1 MRTKKTLFPIVLF
14 SAALLLPIAVRA
26 QSYYTNGVDIY
37 SYTATAGNITITG
50 YLGSGSAVTVP
61 DTIGFTP
68 VTGIASLAFAG
79 NSVTGVMLGTNMAN
93 IAPAAFCNCPNLLA
107 IIVNPANPVYSDVE
121 GILFDKDQ
129 ATLEDFPPGV
139 GGTYPIPDGVTTIED
154 AAFFECTNLTGVT
167 IPNSVTNIESSA
179 FDDCS
184 SLTGVTIPNSVT
196 TVGTYMFNF
205 CTKLTNVVIPNS
217 VTSIQASAFD
227 SCISL
232 TNITIPNNV
241 TSIDEEAFIG
251 CSSLKNVVI
260 PNNVTNLGQES
271 FYGCTS
277 LTNVTIG
284 AGVTTIG
291 DAAFV
296 QCTNLA
302 RVIIPNSVTDI
313 EPSAFQECSGLSSII
328 IPNSLTIIN
337 SAVFADC
344 GALTNVTIPDS
355 VTNIESSAFQG
366 CTSLASVTIPNSVT
380 SLGEQ
385 SFFYCPSLTNVTVGT
400 GVTSIG
406 DEAFE
411 QCLSLTG
418 IYFQGNAPSLG
429 GTSVFADVGATAEV
443 YYQPNATGWGTTF
456 GGLTTSLYFPGNLV
470 ANWGFET
477 GSFADWSQSDCV
489 ISSSDH
495 TGKHA
500 VQVNGNASTS
510 GSLTQILP
518 TQTGR
523 VYVLS
528 FWMESSESAVCRILW
543 SGSAPQVIIPGSS
556 WTHSQFTFTATN
568 TSTVLEFLYVYLSE
582 PNSFVIDDISVVPL
596 TGYGQLKAQPVN
608 GGVQLSFFGLAST
621 NYALD
626 RTFDL
631 APPIT
636 WVPQATNA
644 TGTNGMLVLTNT
656 PVATTNNFWRIRS
669 VP

>member
-1 MRTKKTLFPIVLF
+1 MKTKKTLFPIFLF
-14 SAALLLPIAVRA
+14 SAALLLPIAVQA
-26 QSYYTNGVDIY
+26 QTYYTNGVDIY

-50 YLGSGSAVTVP
+50 YLGSGTAVTVP

-68 VTGIASLAFAG
+68 VTGIASFAFAG
-79 NSVTGVMLGTNMAN
+79 NSVTGIMLGTNMTTISA
-93 IAPAAFCNCPNLLA
+93 AAFCNCPNLLA
-107 IIVNPANPVYSDVE
+107 IIVNPANPAYSDVE

-129 ATLEDFPPGV
+129 ATLEAFPPGV
-139 GGTYPIPDGVTTIED
+139 GGTYPIPNGVTTIED
-154 AAFFECTNLTGVT
+154 AAFFLCTNLTGVT
-167 IPNSVTNIESSA
+167 IPNSVTNIEPSA
-179 FDDCS
+179 FDGCS
-184 SLTGVTIPNSVT
+184 GLTSVTIPNGVT
-196 TVGTYMFNF
+196 AIGPEVFNF
-205 CTKLTNVVIPNS
+205 CTKLTNVEIPNS
-217 VTSIQASAFD
+217 ITSIQLAAFEG
-227 SCISL
+227 CLSL

-241 TSIDEEAFIG
+241 ASIGEEAFYG
-251 CSSLKNVVI
+251 CASLKNVAI
-260 PNNVTNLGQES
+260 PGSVTNLGQES
-271 FYGCTS
+271 FDGCTS

-284 AGVTTIG
+284 TGVTTIG

-296 QCTNLA
+296 
-302 RVIIPNSVTDI
+302 
-313 EPSAFQECSGLSSII
+313 E
-328 IPNSLTIIN
+328 
-337 SAVFADC
+337 
-344 GALTNVTIPDS
+344 
-355 VTNIESSAFQG
+355 
-366 CTSLASVTIPNSVT
+366 CTSLASVTIPNGVTDIEPSAFEECSNLSSIIIPNSVT
-380 SLGEQ
+380 IINSAV
-385 SFFYCPSLTNVTVGT
+385 FAYCGALTNVTVGT

-406 DEAFE
+406 DAAFE
-411 QCLSLTG
+411 QCTSLTE

-429 GTSVFADVGATAEV
+429 GTSVFTDVGATAEV
-443 YYQPNATGWGTTF
+443 YYQSNATGWGTTF

-510 GSLTQILP
+510 GSLTQTLP
-518 TQTGR
+518 TQVGR

-528 FWMESSESAVCRILW
+528 FWMESTNNAICRILW
-543 SGSAPQVIIPGSS
+543 SGSAPQVIIPGTS

-568 TSTVLEFLYVYLSE
+568 TSTVLEFLYVYLNE

-596 TGYGQLKAQPVN
+596 AGYGQLKAQPVN
-608 GGVQLSFFGLAST
+608 DGVQLSFFGLANT

-631 APPIT
+631 APPIA
-636 WVPQATNA
+636 WVPQTTNA

-656 PVATTNNFWRIRS
+656 PVPTTNNFWRIRS